1 MEEKKNIAPINFVDI
16 FKKLWPHRKTYYKV
30 LPATLIITYLIT
42 VCVPRYYK
50 CSVSLAPEPT
60 GPSTS
65 GSLSSL
71 ASSFGLGSLSKL
83 GNMDALNVEIYPDI
97 LRSNDF
103 VAELMMVEVTT
114 KKGNYKGNYY
124 TYLRDK
130 QDAAWWDVV
139 KAKISEWIK
148 PTPKDAASGKE
159 KLDVFNLTKLQS
171 DIFSSAAGKI
181 KCNVD
186 KKTDVVTI
194 TVQDQDPLVSA
205 TMANATC
212 KKLQDFITTYRTNKA
227 HIDYEY
233 YKKLTEESKAAYVK
247 ARQQY
252 VTYADANMDV
262 NLTSFKAKEEDLEN
276 EMQLKYN
283 VYTAMTTQMQAAAA
297 KLQEATPAFTV
308 IQSATVP
315 NKPAGPKR
323 TMISLGMMI
332 LAFIIISARILIKST
347 MHPN

>member
-1 MEEKKNIAPINFVDI
+1 MKNNAPIDFGVI
-16 FKKLWPHRKTYYKV
+16 FEKLWSYRKTYYKV

-42 VCVPRYYK
+42 ICIPRYYT

-60 GPSTS
+60 GPSTT

-71 ASSFGLGSLSKL
+71 ASSFGLGNLSKL

-97 LRSNDF
+97 LKSNDF
-103 VAELMMVEVTT
+103 VAELMMTEVTT
-114 KKGNYKGNYY
+114 KKGDFKGNYY

-130 QDAAWWDVV
+130 QDAAWWDII
-139 KAKISEWIK
+139 KGKISEWLN

-159 KLDVFNLTKLQS
+159 KLEVFNLTKLQS
-171 DIFSSAAGKI
+171 DIFSKAAGNI
-181 KCNVD
+181 KCIVD

-194 TVQDQDPLVSA
+194 TVLDQDPLVSA
-205 TMANATC
+205 TMANTTC
-212 KKLQDFITTYRTNKA
+212 KKLQDFIISYRTNKA

-233 YKKLTEESKAAYVK
+233 YKKLAAESKEAYIKV
-247 ARQQY
+247 RQQY
-252 VTYADANMDV
+252 ISYADANMDV
-262 NLTSFKAKEEDLEN
+262 NLTSFKAKEEYLEN
-276 EMQLKYN
+276 EMQQEYN

-297 KLQEATPAFTV
+297 KLQEATPAFTI

-323 TMISLGMMI
+323 MIISIGMMI
-332 LAFIIISARILIKST
+332 LSLFVLTGWLLVKSR
-347 MHPN
+347 